1 MTEVEEICDRI
12 GVISRGR
19 LIAVGTVE
27 ELRDR
32 VREKEGVRYLL
43 VLGQYYPTHP
53 PNRTTTALYDF
64 AHAILQNTLNI
75 LG

>member
-1 MTEVEEICDRI
+1 MSRSRLGDVVAAAVVVTQRLLRI
-12 GVISRGR
+12 HHRADGSQ
-19 LIAVGTVE
+19 A
-27 ELRDR
+27 
-32 VREKEGVRYLL
+32 YA